1 MLSRGRLTLV
11 IFSVL
16 IFTLLPLS
24 NPYPTAKG
32 ETEITFTP
40 NDRFNVASFN
50 GSIRF
55 ATNGSYTAATLTD
68 GKWAFTNLRLND
80 SQTPSTLIIGV
91 KDSNVTILLLTTFNF
106 SGRSTFLRYI
116 AQGMGSQ
123 SVKLDLN
130 SSRKTSPYEWSVI
143 VPGTSGAVWLVEG
156 QNWNLEADNTVV
168 INDLVGDVSVWHFNV
183 FTQSDGSHSIL
194 FITAIVFAIV
204 VAVAVVIRIKVK
216 AKT

>member
-1 MLSRGRLTLV
+1 MLSHGRLTLA
-11 IFSVL
+11 ILSVL

-24 NPYPTAKG
+24 DANATAEA

-40 NDRFNVASFN
+40 NDRFPVTSFN

-55 ATNGSYTAATLTD
+55 ATNGSYTTATLTN

-91 KDSNVTILLLTTFNF
+91 KDSNITILSLRTFNF
-106 SGRSTFLRYI
+106 SGRSTFLQYV
-116 AQGMGSQ
+116 AQGLGSQ

-130 SSRKTSPYEWSVI
+130 SSRQTSPYEWSVI
-143 VPGTSGAVWLVEG
+143 VPGASGAVWLAEG
-156 QNWNLEADNTVV
+156 QNWNLESDNTVV
-168 INDLVGDVSVWHFNV
+168 INDLVGYVSVSHFNI
-183 FTQSDGSHSIL
+183 FTQSDGNHSIL
-194 FITAIVFAIV
+194 IITAVAFAIV
-204 VAVAVVIRIKVK
+204 VALALVVRTKVK